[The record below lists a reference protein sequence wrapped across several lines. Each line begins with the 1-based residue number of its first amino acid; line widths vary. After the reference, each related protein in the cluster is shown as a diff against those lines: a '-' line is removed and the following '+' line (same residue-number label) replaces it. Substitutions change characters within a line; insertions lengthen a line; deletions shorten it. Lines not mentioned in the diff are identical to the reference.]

1 MQTAQALERL
11 EALYANYCE
20 TADRLDHSRK
30 LGAGMFG
37 LPGGPADD
45 PCHLRFREDVG
56 ALLAQF
62 AADGP
67 DPASVREV
75 LAFLFERPLRSAA
88 PKSAFWMLIA
98 VQALAKEL
106 IPMLAPADAQALAA
120 RFKELYPRRAR
131 LPVQDEILKLLQN
144 AGK

>member
-1 MQTAQALERL
+1 MESWLSRL
-11 EALYANYCE
+11 EALIRDYTDQVQELERN
-20 TADRLDHSRK
+20 RK
-30 LGAGMFG
+30 IGDGLFG
-37 LPGGPADD
+37 LRPGPADN
-45 PCHLRFREDVG
+45 PCHDR
-56 ALLAQF
+56 F
-62 AADGP
+62 AADVKKLLDDCRDTAP
-67 DPASVREV
+67 DSGECAALLRCLFTAAEPWRE
-75 LAFLFERPLRSAA
+75 L
-88 PKSAFWMLIA
+88 KSAYWMLIA